1 MVDPAASLIGVRRTK
16 TEDEE
21 SMSKPKSSPY
31 LSHPKRLA
39 DVIAAIQFLGIYK
52 FHKLEIEKWGKRI
65 GSDPV
70 SAPNWQEVFREHP
83 EFFRMVREDDPPIPE
98 AVGSSERKVSLVWR
112 RAYQK
117 RFDVDAEELI
127 TRAEYRSRDKQ
138 ARSRVSRAPLEDAQ
152 IATLVRTALDL
163 HDRQIAQRRESR
175 WWMPMVTGMGGILL
189 GALLT

>member
-1 MVDPAASLIGVRRTK
+1 
-16 TEDEE
+16 
-21 SMSKPKSSPY
+21 MSKPESSPY
-31 LSHPKRLA
+31 LSNRRRLA

-52 FHKLEIEKWGKRI
+52 FHKLETEKWGERI

-70 SAPNWQEVFREHP
+70 SAPDWQEVFSEHP
-83 EFFRMVREDDPPIPE
+83 EFFRI
-98 AVGSSERKVSLVWR
+98 GSSERKVSLVWR

-152 IATLVRTALDL
+152 IATLVRTAIDL
-163 HDRQIAQRRESR
+163 HDRQMAQRRESR
-175 WWMPMVTGMGGILL
+175 WWIPMVAGMGGIVL
-189 GALLT
+189 GSSLNALFG